1 MLLVAEHHLSPS
13 QTGVSEVYS
22 VIFWAIF
29 INCCFNTGYPS
40 NTGQMIPILRNDEL
54 RWMFDEQEL
63 LFAGMLLVE
72 AEHSSEADNSV
83 TSQDKLHPHCCEN
96 LKCNIM
102 ELCV

>member
-1 MLLVAEHHLSPS
+1 MLLIAEHHLSPT
-13 QTGVSEVYS
+13 QTEVSEVYS

-72 AEHSSEADNSV
+72 QNIPQKQITVSHHKT
-83 TSQDKLHPHCCEN
+83 TSFILTAVRTS
-96 LKCNIM
+96 NIT
-102 ELCV
+102 